1 MEVYK
6 ILKLLDQ
13 MKITFDNLSSLP
25 ISLRE
30 VKLFEINSK
39 LDKEIYID
47 WNNEH
52 TEYSPERV
60 DPCPD
65 YYGTYT
71 IRYDKDSTIGSEM
84 DIETLDNSL
93 FLLYDFVNFMKK

>member
-1 MEVYK
+1 
-6 ILKLLDQ
+6 

-30 VKLFEINSK
+30 SELLKALLNDLNEINSK

-84 DIETLDNSL
+84 DIETLDDFL
-93 FLLYDFVNFMKK
+93 FLLYDFTVNFMKK